1 MNDTEHSYSLQEQ
14 ERPFGFELLILLLV
28 ISIKPII
35 KTLIKIDLLKKLRL
49 LFSGALL
56 KYNIMNNL
64 PAFHELL
71 YQWIEVLKL
80 KM

>member
-49 LFSGALL
+49 LSLL

>member
-1 MNDTEHSYSLQEQ
+1 MNDTEHSYNLQAQ

-49 LFSGALL
+49 LFALL